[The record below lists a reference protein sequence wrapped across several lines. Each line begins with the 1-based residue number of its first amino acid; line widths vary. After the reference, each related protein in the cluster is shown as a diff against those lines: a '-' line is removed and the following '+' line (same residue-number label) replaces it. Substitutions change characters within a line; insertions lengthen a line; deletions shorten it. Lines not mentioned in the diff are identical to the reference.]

1 MGEAQV
7 KKSSPSADHNL
18 ATIPS
23 NSLLQFH
30 PRQAR
35 RDIHFDDRTSR
46 VTPKRSV
53 SFLFFLDAPA
63 VMTSKRPAAEY
74 MFKSKDGTLQTSDTK
89 TENQVQMATAAQ
101 LAKRK

>member
-1 MGEAQV
+1 MGEAQA

-23 NSLLQFH
+23 NSLLQLH
-30 PRQAR
+30 PRQVR
-35 RDIHFDDRTSR
+35 RGIHFDDRTSR

-53 SFLFFLDAPA
+53 SFPFFLDAPA

-74 MFKSKDGTLQTSDTK
+74 MFKSKDGALQTLDTK